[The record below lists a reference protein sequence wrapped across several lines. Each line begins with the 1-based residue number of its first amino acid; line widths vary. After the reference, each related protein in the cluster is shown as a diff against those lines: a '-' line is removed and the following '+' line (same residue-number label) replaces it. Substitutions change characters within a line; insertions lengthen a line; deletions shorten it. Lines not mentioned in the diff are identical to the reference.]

1 MKKKSVFIA
10 IIALIILIAVFT
22 NPNQDR
28 HKEVIKNKLNSYM
41 QEPIKENLNETDN
54 NTEQAGK
61 ALGMMLF
68 GAFIDRVID
77 NLISTDNYVLFST
90 TKITWDGK
98 TKIIGIGAFG
108 NVYLTG
114 KLDEML
120 DEGLLKNK

>member
-10 IIALIILIAVFT
+10 IIAVIILIAVFT

-90 TKITWDGK
+90 TKITWEGK

-108 NVYLTG
+108 NVYLTS